1 MRTLTHPL
9 KFMNGIEIFRL
20 LEKYTMYPITLYSF
34 WKTTAA
40 TYFARL
46 TCNHSYGYAHCLIF
60 HGANRTCDSLKS
72 PQNSAFSYNTRVKCL
87 CLLVLLPGF
96 LASCSVRDS
105 APDNYSK
112 NWDEIPDAVPR
123 DEAKSKYG
131 NPDSYEVFGK
141 RYYVMDSSEGFKQK
155 GEASWYGTKFHGQRA
170 SSGETYNMYA
180 MTAAHK
186 TLPLPCYVEVKH
198 LENGRKAIVKVND
211 RGPFHGGRIIDLSY
225 AAATKLGVV
234 ATGTA
239 PVEIRVV
246 NNAMINQTGESV
258 ASVDEEYIDE
268 SGKLYVQIAAFTTE
282 ENALKLINDLRRKKF
297 HSVRIH
303 VDKHK
308 GKLVYRVRIG
318 PMPTDNVAEKVLAQ
332 LKEINLNNARIIRYN

>member
-1 MRTLTHPL
+1 MQTDMHCKSSIKCLLLLVPL
-9 KFMNGIEIFRL
+9 
-20 LEKYTMYPITLYSF
+20 
-34 WKTTAA
+34 
-40 TYFARL
+40 
-46 TCNHSYGYAHCLIF
+46 
-60 HGANRTCDSLKS
+60 
-72 PQNSAFSYNTRVKCL
+72 SAFLAACGGGVK
-87 CLLVLLPGF
+87 
-96 LASCSVRDS
+96 DS
-105 APDNYSK
+105 APASYSK

-141 RYYVMDSSEGFKQK
+141 RYYVMESAEGFRQK

-186 TLPLPCYVEVKH
+186 TLPLPSYVEVKN
-198 LENGRKAIVKVND
+198 LDNGRKAIVKVND
-211 RGPFHGGRIIDLSY
+211 RGPFHDGRIIDLSY

-246 NNAMINQTGESV
+246 DSATVNEPAEAVVGI
-258 ASVDEEYIDE
+258 DEKYIDE
-268 SGKLYVQIAAFTTE
+268 NGKLYVQIAAFSTE
-282 ENALKLINDLRRKKF
+282 ENALKMISDLREQKF

-303 VDKHK
+303 VDNNN
-308 GKLVYRVRIG
+308 GKLLYRVRIG

-332 LKEINLNNARIIRYN
+332 LKEINLNNAKIIRYN